1 MLVLSRR
8 KGESLRIGDDTKVTD
23 LFVGR
28 AQIELCVNGSEFI
41 TTCLQ
46 ESVSISDDIKIK
58 VVKIISNHVKIGID
72 APNMNVKRE

>member
-1 MLVLSRR
+1 MLILSRR
-8 KGESLRIGDDTKVTD
+8 KGESLRIGDDTKVTV
-23 LFVGR
+23 LFVGK

-58 VVKIISNHVKIGID
+58 VVKIISNQVKIGID